1 MITSL
6 NSMTEEQI
14 TSAVSNIIAGLEGT
28 TERDFVRASDQYNS
42 VFFKD
47 LPPAF
52 VKAAC
57 SALNEH
63 FIGNRNNFWVNKAQ
77 LEFV

>member
-14 TSAVSNIIAGLEGT
+14 NSAVADIIASLEGT
-28 TERDFVRASDQYNS
+28 TERDFVRASEEYNS
-42 VFFKD
+42 VFFKG

-57 SALNEH
+57 SALNDH
-63 FIGNRNNFWVNKAQ
+63 FISNKNNFWLNKSQ